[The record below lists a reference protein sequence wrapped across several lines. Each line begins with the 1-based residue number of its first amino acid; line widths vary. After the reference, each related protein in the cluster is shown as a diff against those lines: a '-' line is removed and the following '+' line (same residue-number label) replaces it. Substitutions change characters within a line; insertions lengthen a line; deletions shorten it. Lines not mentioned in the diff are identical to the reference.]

1 MREKRKNKNNNNII
15 LLLSFLVII
24 LSIFSIY
31 YNLQI
36 IFKKNKLE
44 NTNNLPSKID
54 FASQYFSNY
63 SKVEFPLLAVDENG
77 NGVITK
83 LIVEVKNGSGKVLVN
98 IENLLFWIDTQN
110 SIRIAKNL
118 AEKITKI
125 NTSNLDIIYTIEAN
139 ASIIGGPSAGSAIT
153 IATIAALTQK
163 EFKKDVVIT
172 GTIDENG
179 NIGRVGAIKEKCLAA
194 KNQYNAKICLVPRGQ
209 SIEYELIP
217 KRDCTRI
224 GNFEFCRITFETKEI
239 DISKEIGMK
248 VIEVH
253 NIEDAL
259 KYFFS

>member
-1 MREKRKNKNNNNII
+1 MRGKKKNKNNNNII

-36 IFKKNKLE
+36 IFKKIKLE
-44 NTNNLPSKID
+44 STNNLPSKID
-54 FASQYFSNY
+54 FVSQYFSNY

-83 LIVEVKNGSGKVLVN
+83 LIVEVKNGSGKILVN

-179 NIGRVGAIKEKCLAA
+179 NIGKVGSIKEKCLAA
-194 KNQYNAKICLVPRGQ
+194 KNYGAKICLVPKGQ
-209 SIEYELIP
+209 SIEFELIP

-239 DISKEIGMK
+239 DISKEIGIK
-248 VIEVH
+248 VIEVY

>member
-1 MREKRKNKNNNNII
+1 MRRKKKKNNNNII

-44 NTNNLPSKID
+44 STNNLPSKID

-83 LIVEVKNGSGKVLVN
+83 LIVEVKNGSGKILVN

-163 EFKKDVVIT
+163 ELKKDVVIT

-179 NIGRVGAIKEKCLAA
+179 NIGKVGSIKEKCLAA
-194 KNQYNAKICLVPRGQ
+194 KNYGAKICLVPKGQ
-209 SIEYELIP
+209 SIEFELIP

-239 DISKEIGMK
+239 DISKEIGIK
-248 VIEVH
+248 VIEVY

>member
-1 MREKRKNKNNNNII
+1 MRRKKKKNNNNII

-36 IFKKNKLE
+36 IFKKIKLE
-44 NTNNLPSKID
+44 STNNLPSKID
-54 FASQYFSNY
+54 FVSQYFSNY

-83 LIVEVKNGSGKVLVN
+83 LIVEVKNGSGKILVN

-163 EFKKDVVIT
+163 ELKKDVVIT

-179 NIGRVGAIKEKCLAA
+179 NIGKVGSIKEKCLAA
-194 KNQYNAKICLVPRGQ
+194 KNYGAKICLVPKGQ
-209 SIEYELIP
+209 SIEFELIP

-239 DISKEIGMK
+239 DISKEIGIK
-248 VIEVH
+248 VIEVY

>member
-1 MREKRKNKNNNNII
+1 MRRKKKKNNNNII
-15 LLLSFLVII
+15 LLLSFLAII

-36 IFKKNKLE
+36 IFKKIKLE
-44 NTNNLPSKID
+44 STNNLPSKID
-54 FASQYFSNY
+54 FVSQYFSNY

-83 LIVEVKNGSGKVLVN
+83 LIVEVKNGSGKILVN

-163 EFKKDVVIT
+163 ELKKDVVIT

-179 NIGRVGAIKEKCLAA
+179 NIGKVGSIKEKCLAA
-194 KNQYNAKICLVPRGQ
+194 KNYGAKICLVPKGQ
-209 SIEYELIP
+209 SIEFELIP

-239 DISKEIGMK
+239 DISKEIGIK
-248 VIEVH
+248 VIEVY

>member
-1 MREKRKNKNNNNII
+1 MRGKKKNKNNNNII

-24 LSIFSIY
+24 LSVFSIY

-36 IFKKNKLE
+36 IFKKIKLE
-44 NTNNLPSKID
+44 STNNLPSKID
-54 FASQYFSNY
+54 FVSQYFSNY

-83 LIVEVKNGSGKVLVN
+83 LIVEVKNGSGKILVN

-194 KNQYNAKICLVPRGQ
+194 KNYGAKICLVPKGQ
-209 SIEYELIP
+209 SIEFELIP

-239 DISKEIGMK
+239 DISKEIGIK
-248 VIEVH
+248 VIEVY

>member
-1 MREKRKNKNNNNII
+1 MRGKKKNKNNNNII

-44 NTNNLPSKID
+44 STNNLPYKID
-54 FASQYFSNY
+54 FVSQYFSNY

-83 LIVEVKNGSGKVLVN
+83 LIVEVKNGSGKILVN

-110 SIRIAKNL
+110 SIRIAKSL

-194 KNQYNAKICLVPRGQ
+194 KNYGAKICLVPKGQ
-209 SIEYELIP
+209 SIEFELIP

-239 DISKEIGMK
+239 DISKEIGIK
-248 VIEVH
+248 VIEVY